1 MTDLLEQHFSQLTN
15 PVDDSDWRAIRR
27 RARRPGRRVT
37 LAAAAVV
44 AAGLLV
50 APALGIGDRVLD
62 LIRGEPAPRPVQES
76 FAASNE
82 FREQV
87 LANPARARQ
96 GLAERFPRVIAD
108 QARGVA
114 ALDTVDGPIYLW
126 VAPTEAGLHC
136 WLIQTGEQ
144 PGTGRPHGHGSCDDG
159 EHPFGPLRPG
169 GPGWDFQ
176 RPNVKFL
183 HVRVYDEEITRVDV
197 ELDGAAP
204 MSLRVVSGHVLATV
218 PLETRSLD
226 VVVGRNAGGEE
237 VARYTRP
244 TFSGP

>member
-1 MTDLLEQHFSQLTN
+1 MTDLLHQHFSQLTN
-15 PVDDSDWRAIRR
+15 PVDDSDWRAVRR
-27 RARRPGRRVT
+27 RAGRSGRRVT

-44 AAGLLV
+44 AGGLLV
-50 APALGIGDRVLD
+50 APALGLGDRVLD
-62 LIRGEPAPRPVQES
+62 LIRGEPAPRAVQES
-76 FAASNE
+76 FAQRNE
-82 FREQV
+82 VREYFLEHHAEAREA
-87 LANPARARQ
+87 LAD
-96 GLAERFPRVIAD
+96 RFPRVIAD

-136 WLIQTGEQ
+136 WFIQTGEE
-144 PGTGRPHGHGSCDDG
+144 PGTGRPYGRGSCDDG
-159 EHPFGPLRPG
+159 ERPFGPLRPG

-218 PLETRSLD
+218 PLETRALD
-226 VVVGRNAGGEE
+226 VVVGRNADGEE
-237 VARYTRP
+237 VARWVRP
-244 TFSGP
+244 NLE